1 MIYVI
6 KPGTNFIQK
15 QCSNCHCI
23 FAFEE
28 EDVETRI
35 RIGGIVTKDIT
46 CPCCGKIIVWRV

>member
-15 QCSNCHCI
+15 QCSNCYCI

-28 EDVETRI
+28 EDIETKI
-35 RIGGIVTKDIT
+35 RIGIITKNIT
-46 CPCCGKIIVWRV
+46 CPCCGKIIVWKA